1 MQIAFHVFV
10 ALILGAASV
19 QVISYHDEING
30 SETFRMQG
38 NRIGPDRNTDISLDA
53 QCVVSKEGE
62 ESWSLIVRYEDCLRS
77 NKDVLDLLAVESGE
91 TLILQIDG
99 TRIGLKGAGSGG
111 RQGRHPNGQAQ
122 GVESTAD
129 SGVETGSHGQGKTNA
144 CVSES
149 VVYDVTLDK
158 LHQIANGEIGTAKLI
173 GTRDSVES
181 EFTQSNFHN
190 LKTFLHQHSQH
201 EH

>member
-1 MQIAFHVFV
+1 MQIAFHVLV
-10 ALILGAASV
+10 ALILVASSV
-19 QVISYHDEING
+19 QVVSYHDEING
-30 SETFRMQG
+30 SEIFRMQG
-38 NRIGPDRNTDISLDA
+38 NRIGPDVNTDISLDA
-53 QCVVSKEGE
+53 QCVVSKDGE

-77 NKDVLDLLAVESGE
+77 SKDVLDLIAVESGE
-91 TLILQIDG
+91 TLVLQIDG
-99 TRIGLKGAGSGG
+99 TRIGLKGAGSDWH
-111 RQGRHPNGQAQ
+111 R
-122 GVESTAD
+122 
-129 SGVETGSHGQGKTNA
+129 VETGSHGQGKTNA

-181 EFTQSNFHN
+181 EFTKSNFHN

-201 EH
+201 KH